1 MPTSSPRP
9 APTGLTFE
17 VIVDAAAA
25 IVAEEGFD
33 ALSMRRL
40 ATRCGVGA
48 MTLYGYVRTKED
60 VLGALAN
67 RFISEIELPRGGDGD
82 WRQQIATVFRSV
94 RQMFLEHPE
103 LLPIAA
109 SQRLEGIGV
118 YRAAELVFEAL
129 RSAGLDGQQV
139 VAAFDALTSFTVG
152 AAQREAG
159 IRPREAESLPGIRAL
174 AADEF
179 ANVITFAGLLM
190 TRDPEREFE
199 AGLDLLLRGI
209 DSWAAVA

>member
-1 MPTSSPRP
+1 MSASSPRP
-9 APTGLTFE
+9 APTGLTFDA
-17 VIVDAAAA
+17 IVDAAAA
-25 IVAEEGFD
+25 IVAEDGFE

-40 ATRCGVGA
+40 AGRCGVGA

-67 RFISEIELPRGGDGD
+67 RFISEIELPEPGAGD
-82 WRQQIATVFRSV
+82 WQHQIATVFRSV
-94 RQMFLEHPE
+94 RQMFLQHPE

-118 YRAAELVFEAL
+118 YRAAELVFEAFK
-129 RSAGLDGQQV
+129 RAGLDDQQT

-152 AAQREAG
+152 AAQRETG
-159 IRPREAESLPGIRAL
+159 IRPHGGGSLPGIGAL
-174 AADEF
+174 PAEEF
-179 ANVITFAGLLM
+179 GNVIGLAGLMM

-209 DSWAAVA
+209 GSWAAA